1 MLELDHVGGGEVIV
15 LVEDVVGVKIGQR
28 AAPPHGVV
36 VPRDSAP
43 RRDTCSR
50 MKGQSQENLVVP
62 LDVPLAAFAS
72 RDDDRKTIAEIT
84 TNENANATR
93 ITVRCAGGT
102 GEVTA
107 DFGKMGQEPKP
118 LALH

>member
-1 MLELDHVGGGEVIV
+1 MN
-15 LVEDVVGVKIGQR
+15 
-28 AAPPHGVV
+28 
-36 VPRDSAP
+36 
-43 RRDTCSR
+43 
-50 MKGQSQENLVVP
+50 GQSQENLVVP

-72 RDDDRKTIAEIT
+72 RDDDGKTIAEIT